1 MTDVANVNRFTP
13 YTSLNVH
20 NNDMVKLNCTV
31 DSDDEFPELSTIIAG
46 GTLSPQKRGAI
57 IREPNSNA
65 NPPEHHVSVLH
76 GDRQRARG
84 KQEALKVAHVN
95 SILLSLTDRAA
106 WSTDPSGGRSRPSV
120 LKAVG
125 SRSKHASPCS
135 SVDFPKFSE
144 NLSPE
149 DMFDFVVDG
158 SDSSDSEKSSVAPVR
173 LFSPPRTQIGS
184 RGISSHHSSRASS
197 GDFGN
202 TRPLNEPR
210 KPLQSDHSRECGP
223 TKSSTRRRQHIHK
236 AQSHSSSVAGRHDND
251 NEELGSVLEF
261 SPPRVKSP
269 SRSPPQ
275 SHVVTLPANP
285 SKLKLPSPDKKF
297 HIPRSPH
304 RPSIDAFWSQEVIND
319 WTDSYTPRKIAK
331 PYSSRVPNTS
341 SEDDKDFPL
350 PRQAPRRSPSKSPSK
365 ADTEAAERRRAFN
378 KDKYELGAAFLREL
392 DQTIV
397 DGQITRL
404 AEPAGGVQLL
414 WSKKLQSTAG
424 RANWRREAIRSKDG
438 EVTSTTYRHFASIE
452 LAEKVI
458 DDEGDYEP
466 YHQWT
471 EQESTRSLTR
481 LIDRLINVIC
491 HEYCHLLTFMMSNVK
506 DNPHGKEFKTWAKK
520 CSTAYAH
527 RGVNVT
533 TTHVYEISYKYIW
546 ECSKCGTA
554 YKRHSKSI
562 DPTRHSCGK
571 CHEKLLQVKPTPR
584 GNGKGISDYQKF
596 VKEHFARLKRERPEM
611 NMGEV
616 MTALGREYREAR
628 EKGIGDM
635 VLQVDEGP
643 KVGRDEN
650 AGLEA
655 VVRKLDLLAMG
666 TDGERSNL

>member
-1 MTDVANVNRFTP
+1 
-13 YTSLNVH
+13 
-20 NNDMVKLNCTV
+20 MVKLNCTV
-31 DSDDEFPELSTIIAG
+31 DSDDEFPELSTIIAE

-65 NPPEHHVSVLH
+65 NPPEHHISLFH
-76 GDRQRARG
+76 GDRQHARG
-84 KQEALKVAHVN
+84 KQRALKIAHVN
-95 SILLSLTDRAA
+95 SILLSLPDRAA
-106 WSTDPSGGRSRPSV
+106 WSTDPSGGRSRPSD

-135 SVDFPKFSE
+135 SVDFPIVSE
-144 NLSPE
+144 NLSPD
-149 DMFDFVVDG
+149 DMSDFVVDG
-158 SDSSDSEKSSVAPVR
+158 LDSSDSEKSSVAPVR
-173 LFSPPRTQIGS
+173 LFLPPQTQFDS
-184 RGISSHHSSRASS
+184 RRISTHQSSRTPS
-197 GDFGN
+197 GDLGN

-210 KPLQSDHSRECGP
+210 KPLQSDHPRECAP
-223 TKSSTRRRQHIHK
+223 TKSSTKRRQHIHK
-236 AQSHSSSVAGRHDND
+236 AQSHSNSVAGRHDND

-275 SHVVTLPANP
+275 SHAVTPPANP

-331 PYSSRVPNTS
+331 PYPSRVPNTS
-341 SEDDKDFPL
+341 REDDKDFPL

-365 ADTEAAERRRAFN
+365 ADMEAAERRKAFN
-378 KDKYELGAAFLREL
+378 KNKYELGAAFLGEL
-392 DQTIV
+392 DQKIV

-404 AEPAGGVQLL
+404 AEPTGGVQLL

-458 DDEGDYEP
+458 DDE
-466 YHQWT
+466 
-471 EQESTRSLTR
+471 
-481 LIDRLINVIC
+481 DRLINVIC

-520 CSTAYAH
+520 CSTAFAH

-546 ECSKCGTA
+546 ECSKCGNA

-571 CHEKLLQVKPTPR
+571 CHEKLLQVQPAPR
-584 GNGKGISDYQKF
+584 GNGKGISNYQKF

-616 MTALGREYREAR
+616 MAALGREYREVR

-666 TDGERSNL
+666 MDGERSNL